1 MRRLVLAFALACLA
15 APAQAQSIDV
25 ARIAV
30 YDRAAH
36 SQTVTEC
43 DRLAAHPDDPDKV
56 APGVAQE
63 AVDLARAV
71 PACQA
76 AVRADP
82 TNPRL
87 HYQLAR
93 TLGYS
98 NRHAE
103 AAPNRVAA
111 VQAGYPQALFVVG
124 YIMTTG
130 WNGNATD
137 LCTGAELVRRS
148 ALAGR
153 KAGLLGFPHYV
164 VNGTYAACPVK
175 KEKAELLGFLE
186 RAKPSVRG
194 FYEDM
199 LLTNLAARVNALP

>member
-1 MRRLVLAFALACLA
+1 MRLALTAAIALIVTPA
-15 APAQAQSIDV
+15 AAQTIDPARVGA
-25 ARIAV
+25 
-30 YDRAAH
+30 YDRAAV

-63 AVDLARAV
+63 AVDLPRAI

-76 AVRADP
+76 ALAADP
-82 TNPRL
+82 RNPRL
-87 HYQLAR
+87 HYQMAR
-93 TLGYS
+93 TLGYA

-103 AAPNRVAA
+103 AAPNRAAA

-130 WNGNATD
+130 WNGNAPD
-137 LCTGAELVRRS
+137 VCTGAELVRRS
-148 ALAGR
+148 AIAGR

-164 VNGTYAACPVK
+164 VTGVYAACPVK
-175 KEKAELLGFLE
+175 KDKAEMLAFLE
-186 RAKPSVRG
+186 RGKPLVRG
-194 FYEDM
+194 FYEEM
-199 LLTNLAARVNALP
+199 LVANLEARVRALP